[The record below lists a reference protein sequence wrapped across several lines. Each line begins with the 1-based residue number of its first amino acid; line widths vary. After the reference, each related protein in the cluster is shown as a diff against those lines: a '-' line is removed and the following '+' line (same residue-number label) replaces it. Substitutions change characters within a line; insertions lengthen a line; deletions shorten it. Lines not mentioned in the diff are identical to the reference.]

1 MHISMATTDNCES
14 DTLARLHGYCYS
26 TYLLLTFGA
35 DSNGAA
41 FMDEVFVESIM
52 MWLSAFDNDRRMHNL
67 RPRELSLARRDPGDE
82 GDEHDGSDCS

>member
-1 MHISMATTDNCES
+1 M
-14 DTLARLHGYCYS
+14 LQ
-26 TYLLLTFGA
+26 YLLLTFGA

-52 MWLSAFDNDRRMHNL
+52 MWLSAFDNDRRIHNL